1 MITPEPESS
10 RPPARSD
17 SRTDSRTVWP
27 SFRARG
33 DAPSTGRRKICLSL
47 SGGGLSGAFYEIG
60 CLAALDDFLGFDF
73 SSTGFDIYIGVSAG
87 ASVSALLAKGIPARK
102 VYWGLLTDADPG
114 LQFRRGDMYD
124 VNRWAILRSFLKI
137 AWSIPGYF
145 VRRVRSGQRPSP
157 FDFMHYVEERLPA
170 GLFALDN
177 FQTFF
182 TSVLETHGKTGD
194 FADLDKELYIPATD
208 LDLGTRRIFSNVEGS
223 TVKIGDVVAASSAI
237 PLLFRPVR
245 IDGRDYID
253 GSTGKVAHIDVA
265 VRAGASTIL
274 IINPL
279 VNISNDRQTVCLPRG
294 DGRCATIR
302 EKGMS
307 FIQDQASRIETRV
320 RLDGEIRRCQV
331 EYPSVKLYRIE
342 PSSSE
347 PMMFLH
353 HTMSYA
359 EREQILRYGYTSMT
373 AILRRR
379 RAVIEELMQF
389 HGLNPP
395 DEISVGG

>member
-1 MITPEPESS
+1 MTTPDADPNRKPGRGEPPSPAGWTTI
-10 RPPARSD
+10 RPRGGPAPMRK
-17 SRTDSRTVWP
+17 
-27 SFRARG
+27 
-33 DAPSTGRRKICLSL
+33 KICLSL
-47 SGGGLSGAFYEIG
+47 SGGGLSGAFFEIG

-87 ASVSALLAKGIPARK
+87 ATVSALLAKGIPARK
-102 VYWGLLTDADPG
+102 LYWSLLTDADPAM
-114 LQFRRGDMYD
+114 QFRRGDMYD
-124 VNRWAILRSFLKI
+124 VNRWAILGSFVGVFL
-137 AWSIPGYF
+137 SIPGYF
-145 VRRVRSGQRPSP
+145 VRCAKIGQRPSP

-170 GLFALDN
+170 GVFSLDN
-177 FQTFF
+177 YRKFF
-182 TSVLETHGKTGD
+182 ARVLESSGKTD
-194 FADLDKELYIPATD
+194 SFLDLTKELYIPATD

-223 TVKIGDVVAASSAI
+223 KVPISHVVAASSAI
-237 PLLFRPVR
+237 PLLFRPVS

-294 DGRCATIR
+294 DGKCATIR

-320 RLDGEIRRCQV
+320 RLDGEIRRCQA
-331 EYPSVKLYRIE
+331 EYPDVKLYRIE

-347 PMMFLH
+347 AMMFLH
-353 HTMSYA
+353 HTMSYT
-359 EREQILRYGYTSMT
+359 EREQLLRYGYTSMT
-373 AILRRR
+373 SILRRR

-389 HGLNPP
+389 HGLNAP
-395 DEISVGG
+395 DEASAGG

>member
-1 MITPEPESS
+1 MKTPDAKPARTSS
-10 RPPARSD
+10 RPERPSRSPWPAFRS
-17 SRTDSRTVWP
+17 
-27 SFRARG
+27 RG
-33 DAPSTGRRKICLSL
+33 APPPVRKKICLSL

-87 ASVSALLAKGIPARK
+87 ASIAALLAKGIPARK
-102 VYWGLLTDADPG
+102 IYWGLLTDTDPA

-124 VNRWAILRSFLKI
+124 VNRWAILRSFLGTVF
-137 AWSIPGYF
+137 SIPGYF
-145 VRRVRSGQRPSP
+145 VRCIRVGQRPSP
-157 FDFMHYVEERLPA
+157 FDFMHFIEERLPA

-177 FQTFF
+177 FQEFF
-182 TSVLETHGKTGD
+182 TRILAGAGRTGD
-194 FADLDKELYIPATD
+194 FSDLERELYIPTTD
-208 LDLGTRRIFSNVEGS
+208 LDLGTRRIFSNADGAS
-223 TVKIGDVVAASSAI
+223 ASIAQVVAASSAI
-237 PLLFRPVR
+237 PLLFRPVK

-253 GSTGKVAHIDVA
+253 GSTGKVAHLDVA

-294 DGRCATIR
+294 DGKCATIR

-331 EYPSVKLYRIE
+331 ECPDVKLYRIE

-373 AILRRR
+373 SILRRR

-389 HGLNPP
+389 HGLNSP
-395 DEISVGG
+395 DEASAGG

>member
-1 MITPEPESS
+1 MITPEPEAN

-17 SRTDSRTVWP
+17 SSKAAWP
-27 SFRARG
+27 SFRSRG
-33 DAPSTGRRKICLSL
+33 DNTPSTGRRKICLSL

-87 ASVSALLAKGIPARK
+87 ASVAAVLAKGIPARK
-102 VYWGLLTDADPG
+102 VYWGLLTDADPA

-137 AWSIPGYF
+137 TWSIPGYF
-145 VRRVRSGQRPSP
+145 VRRVKGGQRPSP
-157 FDFMHYVEERLPA
+157 FDFMHYIEERLPA

-177 FQTFF
+177 FQDFF
-182 TSVLETHGKTGD
+182 TSVLEAHGKSGD
-194 FADLDKELYIPATD
+194 FADLEKELYIPATD

-223 TVKIGDVVAASSAI
+223 TCKIGDVVAASSAI

-245 IDGRDYID
+245 IEGRDYID

-353 HTMSYA
+353 HTMSYT
-359 EREQILRYGYTSMT
+359 EREAILRYGYTSMT

>member
-1 MITPEPESS
+1 MKTPDA
-10 RPPARSD
+10 RPARTSKPE
-17 SRTDSRTVWP
+17 RTPRPAWP
-27 SFRARG
+27 SLRARG
-33 DAPSTGRRKICLSL
+33 APTPPRRRICLSL
-47 SGGGLSGAFYEIG
+47 SGGGLSGAFFEIG

-73 SSTGFDIYIGVSAG
+73 SSTGFDLYIGVSAG
-87 ASVSALLAKGIPARK
+87 ASVAALLAKGIPARK
-102 VYWGLLTDADPG
+102 LYWGLLTDADPA

-124 VNRWAILRSFLKI
+124 VNRWAILRSFLGVVF
-137 AWSIPGYF
+137 SIPGYF
-145 VRRVRSGQRPSP
+145 VRSVRVGQRPSP
-157 FDFMHYVEERLPA
+157 FDFMHYIEERLPA
-170 GLFALDN
+170 GVFALDN

-182 TSVLETHGKTGD
+182 TRIMTGQGRTGD
-194 FADLDKELYIPATD
+194 FSDLDKELYIPATD
-208 LDLGTRRIFSNVEGS
+208 LDLGTRRIFSNADGTSVSIAE
-223 TVKIGDVVAASSAI
+223 VVAASSAI
-237 PLLFRPVR
+237 PLLFRPVKV
-245 IDGRDYID
+245 DGRDYID
-253 GSTGKVAHIDVA
+253 GSTGKVAHLDIA
-265 VRAGASTIL
+265 IRAGASTIL

-331 EYPSVKLYRIE
+331 ENPDVKLYRIE

-373 AILRRR
+373 SILRRR

-389 HGLNPP
+389 HGLNSP
-395 DEISVGG
+395 DEASSGG

>member
-1 MITPEPESS
+1 MITPEPEPN
-10 RPPARSD
+10 RPAAKDDTQRPA
-17 SRTDSRTVWP
+17 WP
-27 SFRARG
+27 SFRPRG
-33 DAPSTGRRKICLSL
+33 DTTPVTGRRKICLSL

-73 SSTGFDIYIGVSAG
+73 SSTGFDIYIGTSAG
-87 ASVSALLAKGIPARK
+87 ACVSALLAKGIPARK
-102 VYWGLLTDADPG
+102 VYWGLLTDADPS

-137 AWSIPGYF
+137 TWTIPGYF
-145 VRRVRSGQRPSP
+145 FRRVKKGQRPSP
-157 FDFMHYVEERLPA
+157 FDFMHYIEGQLPA

-177 FQTFF
+177 FQSFF
-182 TSVLETHGKTGD
+182 TSVLEAHGKTGD
-194 FADLDKELYIPATD
+194 FADLEKELYIPATD

-245 IDGRDYID
+245 IEGRDYID

-353 HTMSYA
+353 HTMSYT